1 MKNKK
6 CENHNAYKLQGSV
19 AIRWNGV
26 KKQTNKKK
34 QQETQLSEK
43 EFLTLQTWVS
53 GLAQSRNVL

>member
-6 CENHNAYKLQGSV
+6 CENHNAYILQGSA

-26 KKQTNKKK
+26 KKTK
-34 QQETQLSEK
+34 QKTQLSEK